1 MLFDYPLPP
10 FDVENLLEARAR
22 RRASSTAGPK
32 STAIVFT
39 ALSGLFALR
48 VLGQLLVEHWSL
60 CFLPAMECWY
70 RTVVPY
76 PALLPAQLAILSLE
90 AFVARD
96 LWRSS
101 GFFDR
106 PRPRAGRLLRWVG
119 WGYLTVM
126 VLRVPLTLALGSTQL
141 LVESLIPIVFHWVL
155 AATLLLYATYLR
167 RGAQS

>member
-1 MLFDYPLPP
+1 MI
-10 FDVENLLEARAR
+10 
-22 RRASSTAGPK
+22 G
-32 STAIVFT
+32 
-39 ALSGLFALR
+39 
-48 VLGQLLVEHWSL
+48 
-60 CFLPAMECWY
+60 
-70 RTVVPY
+70 
-76 PALLPAQLAILSLE
+76 
-90 AFVARD
+90 
-96 LWRSS
+96 S